1 MAGQQHDEHGMHGM
15 KVGDVIDGKY
25 RVDGVLGTGGMAVV
39 WSAHHLQLDER
50 VALKVLRRDC
60 AENPEALTR
69 FRREARAAVKIKGEH
84 VARVMDVGAL
94 GDGTPYMVMEHL
106 DGSDLAEWLRT
117 SGRLPLVQ
125 AVEFVLQ
132 AAEALAE
139 AHALGIVH
147 RDLKPANL
155 FVTRRPDG
163 SPSVKVLD
171 FGISKLAPELG
182 TASNITHRSALVG
195 TPLYMSPEQLSVSKQ
210 VDARTDIWALGVI
223 LYELLSGEPPFT
235 AETMPEVVHQIG
247 SEAPVPLRL
256 LRPEVP
262 IALEIAIARCLE
274 KDREARFS
282 HVGSF
287 ARALAPFAGEL
298 GRASSDRVTHIIEGA
313 RRAGA
318 GLATTPL
325 PQAGVRPA
333 LRFWPHATTI
343 TGKRAL
349 RVGTA
354 ASAVLAVGA
363 LLWAQQHSAAPPPA
377 AELQTELAPSG
388 VLLAPASAPAPA
400 AAPPAA
406 EAKPVLTPVVP
417 ALPQGLE
424 PPALPR
430 SPTRPRGP
438 AVPATSPR
446 APSAV
451 PAAALEAAPAEPA
464 QLQASPPIAEP
475 REPAPARDRDRDASV
490 KAMGDDLR
498 PLLDAPRRPRTL
510 EDPFR

>member
-1 MAGQQHDEHGMHGM
+1 MAGEQHDEHGIS
-15 KVGDVIDGKY
+15 VGDIVDGKY

-39 WSAHHLQLDER
+39 WAAYHLRLDER

-60 AENPEALTR
+60 ADSPEALAR

-94 GDGTPYMVMEHL
+94 ADGTPYMVMECL
-106 DGSDLAEWLRT
+106 VGSDLAEWLRA
-117 SGRLPLVQ
+117 SGRLPLQQ
-125 AVEFVLQ
+125 AVELVLQ

-171 FGISKLAPELG
+171 FGISKLSPELG

-195 TPLYMSPEQLSVSKQ
+195 TPLYMSPEQLSVAKQ

-235 AETMPEVVHQIG
+235 AETMPEVVHQID
-247 SEAPVPLRL
+247 SEAPVPLRI

-262 IALEIAIARCLE
+262 VGLEAVINRCLQ
-274 KDREARFS
+274 KDRDSRFTN
-282 HVGSF
+282 VGAF
-287 ARALAPFAGEL
+287 ARALAPFAGEH
-298 GRASSDRVTHIIEGA
+298 GRLSGERVTQIVEGSQ
-313 RRAGA
+313 RAAA
-318 GLATTPL
+318 GFAITQKPDV
-325 PQAGVRPA
+325 GVRPA

-363 LLWAQQHSAAPPPA
+363 LLWAQQQSAAPPPA
-377 AELQTELAPSG
+377 AELQSELSPAEV
-388 VLLAPASAPAPA
+388 VLTPAPAKAAAPA
-400 AAPPAA
+400 AALPAA
-406 EAKPVLTPVVP
+406 EAQPALTPVVP
-417 ALPQGLE
+417 ASALPSGIE
-424 PPALPR
+424 PPELPR
-430 SPTRPRGP
+430 AVRSRSPI
-438 AVPATSPR
+438 
-446 APSAV
+446 
-451 PAAALEAAPAEPA
+451 AAAAPRTPITVPTAPVEPARVEAAPIESAPA
-464 QLQASPPIAEP
+464 ASP
-475 REPAPARDRDRDASV
+475 REAGAARDRDASV
-490 KAMGDDLR
+490 KAFGDDLR
-498 PLLDAPRRPRTL
+498 PLLDAPRRTRQL

>member
-1 MAGQQHDEHGMHGM
+1 QQ
-15 KVGDVIDGKY
+15 
-25 RVDGVLGTGGMAVV
+25 
-39 WSAHHLQLDER
+39 
-50 VALKVLRRDC
+50 AL
-60 AENPEALTR
+60 
-69 FRREARAAVKIKGEH
+69 
-84 VARVMDVGAL
+84 
-94 GDGTPYMVMEHL
+94 
-106 DGSDLAEWLRT
+106 
-117 SGRLPLVQ
+117 
-125 AVEFVLQ
+125 EFVLQ

-171 FGISKLAPELG
+171 FGISKLAPEPG
-182 TASNITHRSALVG
+182 SPSNITHRSALIG
-195 TPLYMSPEQLSVSKQ
+195 TPLYMSPEQLSVAKQ

-223 LYELLSGEPPFT
+223 LYELLSGEPPFK

-262 IALEIAIARCLE
+262 IGLELVIARCLQ
-274 KDREARFS
+274 KDREARFTN
-282 HVGSF
+282 VGSL
-287 ARALAPFAGEL
+287 ARALSPFAGEP
-298 GRASSDRVTHIIEGA
+298 GRVSSERVTQIFASA
-313 RRAGA
+313 RRAADGFT
-318 GLATTPL
+318 TTPQ
-325 PQAGVRPA
+325 PTAGVRPA

-363 LLWAQQHSAAPPPA
+363 LLWAQQQSAAPPPA
-377 AELQTELAPSG
+377 AELHSELAPAG
-388 VLLAPASAPAPA
+388 VVLAPAPA
-400 AAPPAA
+400 TAAPAAGAARPAAAQPAA
-406 EAKPVLTPVVP
+406 EAPPGVTPVVP
-417 ALPQGLE
+417 ALPNGLE

-430 SPTRPRGP
+430 PSTHLPRSHVATNPAPT
-438 AVPATSPR
+438 
-446 APSAV
+446 AV
-451 PAAALEAAPAEPA
+451 PAAPLEATPAEPRIEA
-464 QLQASPPIAEP
+464 AAIEAAASEA
-475 REPAPARDRDRDASV
+475 REPAARREPAASRDRDASV

-498 PLLDAPRRPRTL
+498 PLLDAPRRPREL